1 LLDENIIIRIMQK
14 STFILAIIF
23 SSCLVSAQNI
33 LSPEEA
39 INIALNNNFGILVA
53 RNNAEIAKI
62 NNSIGAA
69 GMLPNLALNTTGTLS
84 KSNVNLEQSNNN
96 KIVRSNGQ
104 ATNLNTGLALSWV
117 LFDGGK
123 MFITKHKLG
132 ILENLGEYTYKDTV
146 QQTVYNTIVA
156 YYNVV
161 SQKQQLTSLNEAIN
175 YNKEQVKILQKSYDA
190 GLVGKNNLLQAKI
203 DLNVYLENAI
213 NQEFAITSSK
223 RILNQIM
230 ARDSDIQFDV
240 LDTIIFVSL
249 PEKTTF
255 IQKLDTSNINILS
268 TQKQV
273 QILTL
278 ALKEYNATRLP
289 RITLNAGYNLS
300 QTDNNASNIIFNRSY
315 GPSIGATISIPI
327 FQAGTVTRQVATARL
342 QLKNAEYNLSKI
354 RLLINTQLQNTLN
367 QYENLNRLLELEK
380 ENVILAKENIEIS
393 IQRLRLG
400 QTTSLEVFR
409 AQESFVTS
417 KTRLINF
424 EYNLKIAE
432 TKLKTLVAE
441 LK

>member
-1 LLDENIIIRIMQK
+1 MGWNLPKSTSLLSIII
-14 STFILAIIF
+14 T
-23 SSCLVSAQNI
+23 SSLVSAQNM
-33 LSPEEA
+33 LTPEDA

-69 GMLPNLALNTTGTLS
+69 GMLPSVALNTTGTLS

-104 ATNLNTGLALSWV
+104 ATNINTGLALSWV

-132 ILENLGEYTYKDTV
+132 ILEKLGEYTYKDTV

-161 SQKQQLTSLNEAIN
+161 SQKQQLISLNEAIN

-190 GLVGKNNLLQAKI
+190 GLVAKNNLLQAKI

-213 NQEFAITSSK
+213 NQEFAITASK
-223 RILNQIM
+223 RILNQVL

-240 LDTIIFVSL
+240 LDTIVFASL
-249 PEKTTF
+249 PEKSSF

-268 TQKQV
+268 TQKQIQV
-273 QILTL
+273 LTL

-300 QTDNNASNIIFNRSY
+300 QTDNNASNIIYNRSY
-315 GPSIGATISIPI
+315 GPTIGATLSIPI
-327 FQAGTVTRQVATARL
+327 FQAGIINRQVATARL
-342 QLKNAEYNLSKI
+342 QLKNAEYNFGKI
-354 RLLINTQLQNTLN
+354 RLLVNTQLQNTLN
-367 QYENLNRLLELEK
+367 QYDNLQRLLELEK
-380 ENVILAKENIEIS
+380 ENVMLAKENIDIS

-409 AQESFVTS
+409 AQESYVNS

-424 EYNLKIAE
+424 EYSLKISE